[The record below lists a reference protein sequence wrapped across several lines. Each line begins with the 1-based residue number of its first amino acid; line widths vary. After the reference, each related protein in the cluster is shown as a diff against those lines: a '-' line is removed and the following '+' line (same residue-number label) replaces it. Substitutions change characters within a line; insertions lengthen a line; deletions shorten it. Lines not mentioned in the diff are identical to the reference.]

1 MINQIVNK
9 IRKINNVFELVIV
22 TKNQDVDEI
31 CKIYSSGELNFAENK
46 STRNYFKKEK
56 LPPKHQMAHD
66 WSFTNK

>member
-22 TKNQDVDEI
+22 TKNQDIDKI

-46 STRNYFKKEK
+46 VQEIISKRKNF
-56 LPPKHQMAHD
+56 PKT
-66 WSFTNK
+66 SNGT